1 MPSAWIQAKAL
12 NGRCRAL
19 ADAATG
25 ADCPLMLT
33 AKRPQ
38 NAASSILVAGIL
50 AALAAACGD
59 PSERTGASTSDPVR
73 SALRIVAVTHGVSA
87 NPFWSVVI
95 NGLDDAGRDMGVRVE
110 YQAPNTFD
118 MVTMSQL
125 IDAAVASRPDG
136 LVVSVPDPDALGA
149 AIRAAVEAGIP
160 VITINS
166 GEDASAALGAL
177 AHVGQA
183 EYDAGF
189 GGGERLAGAGV
200 RRVLC
205 VNQEVGNAALDTRCQ
220 GLTDALGQ
228 HGVPVSVLAVELA
241 DPEDTRQRVVGA
253 LLADPEID
261 GILTLGT
268 TGAEPAL
275 LALRDLGRVDDVHLG
290 TFDLSTRVLEAIRDG
305 EIDFA
310 IDQQQYL
317 QGYLPV
323 VLLTLYLETGTVPG
337 GGRAIA
343 TGPGFVTIET
353 AEQVMD
359 LTSRGLR

>member
-1 MPSAWIQAKAL
+1 
-12 NGRCRAL
+12 
-19 ADAATG
+19 
-25 ADCPLMLT
+25 MLT
-33 AKRPQ
+33 GKRPQ
-38 NAASSILVAGIL
+38 NATSSIFVGAMLAAA
-50 AALAAACGD
+50 AALAVAACGD
-59 PSERTGASTSDPVR
+59 APGRPGASTGDPAR

-118 MVTMSQL
+118 MVTMSEL

-149 AIRAAVEAGIP
+149 SIRAAVEAGIP

-166 GEDASAALGAL
+166 GGDASASLGAL

-189 GGGERLAGAGV
+189 GGGERLAEAGV

-205 VNQEVGNAALDTRCQ
+205 VNQEIGNAALDTRCQ
-220 GLTDALGQ
+220 GLTDALAE

-241 DPEDTRQRVVGA
+241 DPEDTRQRVAGA
-253 LLADPEID
+253 LLADPTID

-268 TGAEPAL
+268 TAAEPTL
-275 LALRDLGRVDDVHLG
+275 VALRELGRVDDVRFG
-290 TFDLSTRVLEAIRDG
+290 TFDLSTQVLEAIRDG

-337 GGRAIA
+337 GGHAIP

-353 AEQVMD
+353 AQQVMD
-359 LTSRGLR
+359 LTRRGVR

>member
-1 MPSAWIQAKAL
+1 MRRL
-12 NGRCRAL
+12 GRIV
-19 ADAATG
+19 
-25 ADCPLMLT
+25 PLMLT
-33 AKRPQ
+33 TKNPRR
-38 NAASSILVAGIL
+38 AALSMLSMFVVPLVAT
-50 AALAAACGD
+50 ACGD
-59 PSERTGASTSDPVR
+59 PAERLGAPTGNTARAD
-73 SALRIVAVTHGVSA
+73 LRIVAVTHGVSA

-95 NGLDDAGRDMGVRVE
+95 NGLDDAARDLGVRVE

-118 MVTMSQL
+118 MVAMSEI

-136 LVVSVPDPDALGA
+136 LVVSVPDPDALRSS
-149 AIRAAVEAGIP
+149 IRAAVEAGIP

-166 GEDASAALGAL
+166 GDDVSASLGAL
-177 AHVGQA
+177 AHVGQT

-189 GGGERLAGAGV
+189 GGGERLAAAGA

-220 GLTDALGQ
+220 GLTDALAE
-228 HGVPVSVLAVELA
+228 HGVPVAVLAVELA
-241 DPEDTRQRVVGA
+241 DPEDTRQRITGA
-253 LLADPEID
+253 LLADPAID

-275 LALRDLGRVDDVHLG
+275 AALRDLERVGVVHLG
-290 TFDLSTRVLEAIRDG
+290 TFDLSTPVLEAIRDG

-323 VLLTLYLETGTVPG
+323 VLLTLYIETGTVPG
-337 GGRAIA
+337 GGQAIA

-353 AEQVMD
+353 ARQVMD
-359 LTSRGLR
+359 LTARGVR

>member
-1 MPSAWIQAKAL
+1 MF
-12 NGRCRAL
+12 
-19 ADAATG
+19 
-25 ADCPLMLT
+25 T
-33 AKRPQ
+33 AKRRQ
-38 NAASSILVAGIL
+38 CAASSILVA
-50 AALAAACGD
+50 ALVATACGD
-59 PSERTGASTSDPVR
+59 VAERPGAATRDTAR
-73 SALRIVAVTHGVSA
+73 AALRIVAVTHGVSA
-87 NPFWSVVI
+87 DPFWSVVI
-95 NGLDDAGRDMGVRVE
+95 NGLDDAARDLGVRVE
-110 YQAPNTFD
+110 YQAPSTFD
-118 MVTMSQL
+118 MVAMTDL

-149 AIRAAVEAGIP
+149 SIRAAVEVGIP

-166 GEDASAALGAL
+166 GEDASASLGAL
-177 AHVGQA
+177 AHLGQA

-189 GGGERLAGAGV
+189 GGGERLAEAGA

-220 GLTDALGQ
+220 GLTDALAE

-241 DPEDTRQRVVGA
+241 DPEDTRQRVAGA
-253 LLADPEID
+253 LLADPTID

-275 LALRDLGRVDDVHLG
+275 AALHDLGRVGAVHLG

-323 VLLTLYLETGTVPG
+323 VLLTLYIETGTVPG
-337 GGRAIA
+337 GGQAIP

-353 AEQVMD
+353 AQQVMD
-359 LTSRGLR
+359 LTRRGVR

>member
-1 MPSAWIQAKAL
+1 
-12 NGRCRAL
+12 
-19 ADAATG
+19 
-25 ADCPLMLT
+25 MLT
-33 AKRPQ
+33 AHRPQ
-38 NAASSILVAGIL
+38 RAASAILVAL
-50 AALAAACGD
+50 LVATACGD
-59 PSERTGASTSDPVR
+59 PAQR
-73 SALRIVAVTHGVSA
+73 SGGPGTDTARADLRIVAVTHGVSA

-95 NGLDDAGRDMGVRVE
+95 NGLDDAARDMGVRVE
-110 YQAPNTFD
+110 YQAPSTFD

-149 AIRAAVEAGIP
+149 AIRAAVEVGIP

-166 GEDASAALGAL
+166 GGDASASLGAL

-189 GGGERLAGAGV
+189 GGGERLAEAGV
-200 RRVLC
+200 HRVLC
-205 VNQEVGNAALDTRCQ
+205 VNQEVGNAALDTRCE
-220 GLTDALGQ
+220 GLTDALAE
-228 HGVPVSVLAVELA
+228 HGVPVQVLAVELA
-241 DPEDTRQRVVGA
+241 DPEDTRQRVAGA
-253 LLADPEID
+253 LLADATID
-261 GILTLGT
+261 GMLTLGT

-275 LALRDLGRVDDVHLG
+275 AALQDLGRVGDVHLG
-290 TFDLSTRVLEAIRDG
+290 TFDLSTSVLEAIRDG

-323 VLLTLYLETGTVPG
+323 VLLTLFIETGTVLG
-337 GGRAIA
+337 GGLAIP
-343 TGPGFVTIET
+343 TGPGFVTAET
-353 AEQVMD
+353 AQQVMD

>member
-12 NGRCRAL
+12 NERCRAL

-59 PSERTGASTSDPVR
+59 PSERTGASTSDPAR
-73 SALRIVAVTHGVSA
+73 SALRIVSA

-317 QGYLPV
+317 
-323 VLLTLYLETGTVPG
+323 ETGTVPG

>member
-1 MPSAWIQAKAL
+1 MATKRMNRATPILMAVLVAALIAGACGGPSGQS
-12 NGRCRAL
+12 G
-19 ADAATG
+19 
-25 ADCPLMLT
+25 
-33 AKRPQ
+33 
-38 NAASSILVAGIL
+38 ASSN
-50 AALAAACGD
+50 D
-59 PSERTGASTSDPVR
+59 STRSDI
-73 SALRIVAVTHGVSA
+73 RIVAVTHGVSA

-95 NGLDDAGRDMGVRVE
+95 NGLDDAARDMGVSVE

-118 MVTMSQL
+118 MVAMSEL
-125 IDAAVASRPDG
+125 IEAAVASRPDG

-149 AIRAAVEAGIP
+149 AIRAAVERGIP
-160 VITINS
+160 VVTINS
-166 GEDASAALGAL
+166 GEDVSAALGAF

-183 EYDAGF
+183 EYDAGY
-189 GGGERLAGAGV
+189 GGGERLADAGV
-200 RRVLC
+200 SRVLC

-220 GLTDALGQ
+220 GLGDALAER
-228 HGVPVSVLAVELA
+228 GVPTSVLAVELA
-241 DPEDTRQRVVGA
+241 DPEDSQQRVAGA
-253 LLADPEID
+253 LAADPGID

-275 LALRDLGRVDDVHLG
+275 AALRDLGRVGTVRLG
-290 TFDLSTRVLEAIRDG
+290 TFDLSTKVLEAIRDG

-337 GGRAIA
+337 GGHAIP

-353 AEQVMD
+353 AQQVMD
-359 LTSRGLR
+359 LTRRGLR

>member
-1 MPSAWIQAKAL
+1 
-12 NGRCRAL
+12 
-19 ADAATG
+19 
-25 ADCPLMLT
+25 MLT

-38 NAASSILVAGIL
+38 RTASPILVAL
-50 AALAAACGD
+50 VVATACGD
-59 PSERTGASTSDPVR
+59 PAQRPGAPTGDTARAD
-73 SALRIVAVTHGVSA
+73 LRIVAVTHGVSA

-95 NGLDDAGRDMGVRVE
+95 NGLDDAARDLGVRVE

-118 MVTMSQL
+118 MVAMSDL

-149 AIRAAVEAGIP
+149 SIRAAVEVGIP

-166 GEDASAALGAL
+166 GGDASTSLGAI

-189 GGGERLAGAGV
+189 GGGRRLAEAGV

-205 VNQEVGNAALDTRCQ
+205 VNQEVGNAALDTRCR
-220 GLTDALGQ
+220 GVTDALAE
-228 HGVPVSVLAVELA
+228 HGVPVSVLAVELS
-241 DPEDTRQRVVGA
+241 DPEDTRQRVAGA
-253 LLADPEID
+253 LLADPTID
-261 GILTLGT
+261 GMLTLGT

-275 LALRDLGRVDDVHLG
+275 AALQDLGRVGTVHLG
-290 TFDLSTRVLEAIRDG
+290 TFDLSTPVLEAIRDG
-305 EIDFA
+305 DIDFA

-317 QGYLPV
+317 QGYLPII
-323 VLLTLYLETGTVPG
+323 LLTLYIETGTVPG
-337 GGRAIA
+337 GGFAIP
-343 TGPGFVTIET
+343 TGPGFVTAET
-353 AEQVMD
+353 AQQVMD

>member
-1 MPSAWIQAKAL
+1 MRRR
-12 NGRCRAL
+12 GRIVQ
-19 ADAATG
+19 
-25 ADCPLMLT
+25 LMLI
-33 AKRPQ
+33 AQRPRL
-38 NAASSILVAGIL
+38 AVVPTLVA
-50 AALAAACGD
+50 ALVATACGD
-59 PSERTGASTSDPVR
+59 PAQRPGAPTSDPAR
-73 SALRIVAVTHGVSA
+73 AALRIVAVTHGVSA
-87 NPFWSVVI
+87 DPFWSVVI

-118 MVTMSQL
+118 MVTMSEL

-149 AIRAAVEAGIP
+149 SIRAAVEVGIP

-166 GEDASAALGAL
+166 GEDASASLGAL

-241 DPEDTRQRVVGA
+241 DPEDTRQRVAGA
-253 LLADPEID
+253 LLADPTID

-275 LALRDLGRVDDVHLG
+275 AALRDLGRVGAVHLG

-323 VLLTLYLETGTVPG
+323 ILMFLEATNQNTAG
-337 GGRAIA
+337 GGLPIL
-343 TGPGFVTIET
+343 TGPGFIDAGNADAVVALVDAGT
-353 AEQVMD
+353 
-359 LTSRGLR
+359 R

>member
-1 MPSAWIQAKAL
+1 
-12 NGRCRAL
+12 
-19 ADAATG
+19 
-25 ADCPLMLT
+25 MLT

-38 NAASSILVAGIL
+38 CAASSIFVAALVAT
-50 AALAAACGD
+50 ACGD
-59 PSERTGASTSDPVR
+59 PAERPGASTNDTPR
-73 SALRIVAVTHGVSA
+73 SAIRIVAVTHGVSA

-95 NGLDDAGRDMGVRVE
+95 NGLDDAARDMGVRVE
-110 YQAPNTFD
+110 YQAPSTFD
-118 MVTMSQL
+118 MVTMSEL
-125 IDAAVASRPDG
+125 IEAAVASRPDG
-136 LVVSVPDPDALGA
+136 LVVSVPDADALGA
-149 AIRAAVEAGIP
+149 SIRAAVEVGIP

-166 GEDASAALGAL
+166 GGDASASLGAL

-189 GGGERLAGAGV
+189 GGGERLAEAGV

-205 VNQEVGNAALDTRCQ
+205 VNQEVGNAALDTRCR
-220 GLTDALGQ
+220 GLTDALAE

-253 LLADPEID
+253 LLADPTID
-261 GILTLGT
+261 GILALGT

-275 LALRDLGRVDDVHLG
+275 AALRDLGRVDDVRFG
-290 TFDLSTRVLEAIRDG
+290 TFDLSTQVLQAIRDG

-337 GGRAIA
+337 GGHAIP
-343 TGPGFVTIET
+343 TGPGYVTIET
-353 AEQVMD
+353 AQQVMD
-359 LTSRGLR
+359 LTSRGVR

>member
-1 MPSAWIQAKAL
+1 
-12 NGRCRAL
+12 
-19 ADAATG
+19 
-25 ADCPLMLT
+25 MLT

-38 NAASSILVAGIL
+38 NAASSIFVAAFV
-50 AALAAACGD
+50 AALAAAACGD
-59 PSERTGASTSDPVR
+59 PPEPPPGASTSDPPR
-73 SALRIVAVTHGVSA
+73 TALRIVAVTHGVSA
-87 NPFWSVVI
+87 DPFWSVVI

-149 AIRAAVEAGIP
+149 SIRAAVEVGIP

-166 GEDASAALGAL
+166 GEDASASLGAL

-183 EYDAGF
+183 EYQAGF
-189 GGGERLAGAGV
+189 GGGERLAEAGV

-205 VNQEVGNAALDTRCQ
+205 VNQEVGNAGLDTRCQ
-220 GLTDALGQ
+220 GLTDALAE

-241 DPEDTRQRVVGA
+241 DPEDTRQRVTGA
-253 LLADPEID
+253 LLADSTID

-275 LALRDLGRVDDVHLG
+275 VALRELGRVDDVRFG
-290 TFDLSTRVLEAIRDG
+290 TFDLSTQVLEAIRDG

-337 GGRAIA
+337 GGHAIP

-353 AEQVMD
+353 AQQVMD

>member
-1 MPSAWIQAKAL
+1 MF
-12 NGRCRAL
+12 
-19 ADAATG
+19 
-25 ADCPLMLT
+25 T

-38 NAASSILVAGIL
+38 CALLSILVA
-50 AALAAACGD
+50 AVVSTACGD
-59 PSERTGASTSDPVR
+59 PDDRSGAPTTDTSR
-73 SALRIVAVTHGVSA
+73 AALRIVAVTHGVSA

-95 NGLDDAGRDMGVRVE
+95 NGLDDAARDLGVRVE
-110 YQAPNTFD
+110 YQAPSRFD
-118 MVTMSQL
+118 MVAMSDL

-136 LVVSVPDPDALGA
+136 LIVSVPDPGALGPS
-149 AIRAAVEAGIP
+149 IRAAVEVGIP

-166 GEDASAALGAL
+166 GDDASASLGAL

-189 GGGERLAGAGV
+189 GGGERLAGAGA

-205 VNQEVGNAALDTRCQ
+205 VNQEVGNAALDMRCQ

-228 HGVPVSVLAVELA
+228 HGVPVSVLGVELA
-241 DPEDTRQRVVGA
+241 DPEDSRQRVAGA
-253 LLADPEID
+253 LLADPSID

-275 LALRDLGRVDDVHLG
+275 AALRDLGRVGAVHLA

-323 VLLTLYLETGTVPG
+323 VLLTLYIETGTVPG
-337 GGRAIA
+337 GGHAIP
-343 TGPGFVTIET
+343 TGPGFVTNET
-353 AEQVMD
+353 AQQVMD

>member
-1 MPSAWIQAKAL
+1 
-12 NGRCRAL
+12 
-19 ADAATG
+19 
-25 ADCPLMLT
+25 MLT
-33 AKRPQ
+33 TKRPQ
-38 NAASSILVAGIL
+38 RAASSIFVVALI
-50 AALAAACGD
+50 ATACGN
-59 PSERTGASTSDPVR
+59 PTERPGAPTGDTARAD
-73 SALRIVAVTHGVSA
+73 LRIVAVTHGVSA
-87 NPFWSVVI
+87 DPFWSVVI
-95 NGLDDAGRDMGVRVE
+95 NGLDDAARDLGVRVE

-118 MVTMSQL
+118 MVAMSEI

-149 AIRAAVEAGIP
+149 SIRAAVEVGIP

-166 GEDASAALGAL
+166 GEDASASLGAL

-189 GGGERLAGAGV
+189 RGGERLAAAGAQ
-200 RRVLC
+200 RVLC

-220 GLTDALGQ
+220 GLTDALAER
-228 HGVPVSVLAVELA
+228 GVPVSVLAVELA
-241 DPEDTRQRVVGA
+241 DPEDTRQRVAGA
-253 LLADPEID
+253 LLADPTID
-261 GILTLGT
+261 GILTLAT

-275 LALRDLGRVDDVHLG
+275 AALHDLGRVGAVHLG

-317 QGYLPV
+317 QGYLSV
-323 VLLTLYLETGTVPG
+323 VLLTLYIETGTVPG
-337 GGRAIA
+337 GGQAIS

-353 AEQVMD
+353 AQQVMD
-359 LTSRGLR
+359 LTRRGVR

>member
-1 MPSAWIQAKAL
+1 M
-12 NGRCRAL
+12 L
-19 ADAATG
+19 AVT
-25 ADCPLMLT
+25 
-33 AKRPQ
+33 
-38 NAASSILVAGIL
+38 L
-50 AALAAACGD
+50 AAVVATAGCGE
-59 PSERTGASTSDPVR
+59 PSERSLTATDGAARGD
-73 SALRIVAVTHGVSA
+73 LRIVAVTHGVSA

-95 NGLDDAGRDMGVRVE
+95 NGLDDAARDMGVAVE

-118 MVTMSQL
+118 MVAMSEL

-136 LVVSVPDPDALGA
+136 LVVSVPDPDALGG
-149 AIRAAVEAGIP
+149 AIRAAVDAGIP
-160 VITINS
+160 VVTINS
-166 GEDASAALGAL
+166 GEVASASLGAL

-189 GGGERLAGAGV
+189 GGGERLAQAGV
-200 RRVLC
+200 HRVLC

-220 GLTDALGQ
+220 GLADALAG
-228 HGVPVSVLAVELA
+228 HEVTSSVLAVELA
-241 DPEDTRQRVVGA
+241 DPEDTRQRVAGA
-253 LLADPEID
+253 LSADPTID
-261 GILTLGT
+261 GMLTLGT

-275 LALRDLGRVDDVHLG
+275 GALRDLGRVGAVRLG
-290 TFDLSTRVLEAIRDG
+290 TFDLSTQVLEAIRDG

-337 GGRAIA
+337 GGQAIP

-353 AEQVMD
+353 AQQVMD
-359 LTSRGLR
+359 LTRRGLR

>member
-1 MPSAWIQAKAL
+1 
-12 NGRCRAL
+12 
-19 ADAATG
+19 
-25 ADCPLMLT
+25 MLT

-38 NAASSILVAGIL
+38 NAASLTFVAAML
-50 AALAAACGD
+50 AALGVAACSD
-59 PSERTGASTSDPVR
+59 PPERPGASTSDPAR
-73 SALRIVAVTHGVSA
+73 TALRIVAVTHGVSA
-87 NPFWSVVI
+87 DPFWSVVI

-110 YQAPNTFD
+110 YQSPSTFD
-118 MVTMSQL
+118 MVTMSEL

-149 AIRAAVEAGIP
+149 SIRAAVEVGIP

-166 GEDASAALGAL
+166 GEDASASLGAL

-189 GGGERLAGAGV
+189 GGGERLAEAGV

-205 VNQEVGNAALDTRCQ
+205 VNQEVGNAGLDRRCE
-220 GLTDALGQ
+220 GLTDALAE

-241 DPEDTRQRVVGA
+241 DPEDTRQRVTGA
-253 LLADPEID
+253 LLADPAID

-275 LALRDLGRVDDVHLG
+275 VALRELGRVDDVRFG
-290 TFDLSTRVLEAIRDG
+290 TFDLSTQVLEAIRDG

-323 VLLTLYLETGTVPG
+323 VLITLYLETGTVPG
-337 GGRAIA
+337 GGRAIP
-343 TGPGFVTIET
+343 TGPGFVTSET
-353 AEQVMD
+353 APQVMD

>member
-1 MPSAWIQAKAL
+1 MP
-12 NGRCRAL
+12 
-19 ADAATG
+19 
-25 ADCPLMLT
+25 T
-33 AKRPQ
+33 AKKPQ
-38 NAASSILVAGIL
+38 RAAAAVL
-50 AALAAACGD
+50 ASLLLATACGD
-59 PSERTGASTSDPVR
+59 AGERPGAPSSDTAR
-73 SALRIVAVTHGVSA
+73 ADLRFVAVTHGVSA

-95 NGLDDAGRDMGVRVE
+95 NGLDDAARDMGVRVE
-110 YQAPNTFD
+110 YQAPSTFD
-118 MVTMSQL
+118 MVAMSEL

-136 LVVSVPDPDALGA
+136 LVVSVPDPGALSGS
-149 AIRAAVEAGIP
+149 IRAAVEAGIP

-166 GEDASAALGAL
+166 GGDVSASLGAL

-189 GGGERLAGAGV
+189 GGGGRLAEAGV

-220 GLTDALGQ
+220 GLTDALAER
-228 HGVPVSVLAVELA
+228 GVPVSVLAVELA
-241 DPEDTRQRVVGA
+241 DPEDTRQRVAGA
-253 LLADPEID
+253 LLADPTID
-261 GILTLGT
+261 GLLTLGT

-275 LALRDLGRVDDVHLG
+275 AALQDLGRVGAVHLG
-290 TFDLSTRVLEAIRDG
+290 TFDLSTAVLEAIRDG

-323 VLLTLYLETGTVPG
+323 VLLTLYIETGTVPG
-337 GGRAIA
+337 GGFAIP
-343 TGPGFVTIET
+343 TGPGFVTAET
-353 AEQVMD
+353 AQQVMD